1 MILIVFR
8 ISPEFSVLDTLR
20 VRKSGPVAQ
29 SVRAQ
34 S

>member
-1 MILIVFR
+1 MILLVFR
-8 ISPEFSVLDTLR
+8 ISLAFSVLDTLG